1 MEILIND
8 FTEYISIGFS
18 VSVVVSFTSWAI
30 MKVWNFIVEIIKMV

>member
-8 FTEYISIGFS
+8 FAEIISIGFS

-30 MKVWNFIVEIIKMV
+30 MKLWNFIVEIIKMV